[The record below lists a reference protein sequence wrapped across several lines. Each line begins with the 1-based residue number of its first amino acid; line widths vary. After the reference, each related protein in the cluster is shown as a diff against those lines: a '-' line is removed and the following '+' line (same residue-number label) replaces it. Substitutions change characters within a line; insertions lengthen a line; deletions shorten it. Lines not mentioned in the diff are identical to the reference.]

1 LGVWSWGSWGRRQ
14 QIREYKKNVVNK
26 EIADFF
32 ANVSAE
38 RWKMMIDKGVKPI
51 KTKMAVKI
59 KIPKNLQKKTNGDAL
74 VVVHGSAIRECFEFL
89 IRQYPDLQG
98 EILDD
103 KGMIL
108 PRWMIHINNKSITA
122 SDGPTHPVKEGDT
135 IDLLPVIAGG

>member
-1 LGVWSWGSWGRRQ
+1 M
-14 QIREYKKNVVNK
+14 VNK

-38 RWKMMIDKGVKPI
+38 RWKMIIDKGVKPI

-108 PRWMIHINNKSITA
+108 HRWMIHLNDKSITA
-122 SDGPTHPVKEGDT
+122 SSESHPVKEGDM
-135 IDLLPVIAGG
+135 IDLLPIIAGG